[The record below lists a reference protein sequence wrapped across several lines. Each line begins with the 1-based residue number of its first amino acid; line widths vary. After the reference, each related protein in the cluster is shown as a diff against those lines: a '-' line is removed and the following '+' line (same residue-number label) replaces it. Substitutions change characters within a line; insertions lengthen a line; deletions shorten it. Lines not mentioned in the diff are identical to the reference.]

1 MRGLTEAEIERHNQ
15 LFQKG
20 AALVQAEMLMDDAVR
35 AYRPNWFARRRL
47 RQAIESL
54 SGALRLSPDN
64 WQARL
69 FVAKAYQ
76 RLGERQIALRWLREA
91 HEIAPDQAVV
101 LKEAVNETIA
111 LGELNEAC
119 ELSHR
124 ALSLAPGDAVLH
136 YNLGLALLLRGETQ
150 AALDQLTAAA
160 QLDGHPA
167 TRRLQRLAEAVARGH
182 RPCPRTLEDLE
193 TAV

>member
-54 SGALRLSPDN
+54 TGALRLSPDN

-76 RLGERQIALRWLREA
+76 RLGERRTALRWLLDA
-91 HEIAPDQAVV
+91 HQIAPDQAVI

-119 ELSHR
+119 DLSRR
-124 ALSLAPGDAVLH
+124 ALSLAPEDAVLH

-150 AALDQLTAAA
+150 AAIDQLAAA
-160 QLDGHPA
+160 ARLDGHPA
-167 TRRLQRLAEAVARGH
+167 TRRLQHLAEAVTRGE
-182 RPCPRTLEDLE
+182 RSCPRTLEDLE
-193 TAV
+193 AAV